1 MFNFKDFIN
10 LSEVDE
16 KQSKFTFAQI
26 NAKLNA
32 LEKMMAKEKNPQ
44 TLKIMNNTYQKL
56 LDMMPLP
63 SSEETA
69 KFLQGEK

>member
-63 SSEETA
+63 SPEETA